1 MPGRRIRLVAND
13 GIEIHPLMSKPV
25 PPEPLEFDIPL
36 EATKNGALTLS
47 WYREPGLGDNG
58 RGCHVAEVWL
68 SRR

>member
-1 MPGRRIRLVAND
+1 
-13 GIEIHPLMSKPV
+13 MSKPV